1 MALLHYFCISVVVQQ
16 TTFSNP
22 KIPGDVT
29 TEQNLK
35 DFWGDQISFQMHF
48 IKNGRKSVEIG
59 FCALF
64 PRARV
69 RESHFFVVQSEG
81 PSLPQL
87 LGSHKFF
94 HKPQKVETTFCYCCR
109 GSWGE
114 EGGE

>member
-1 MALLHYFCISVVVQQ
+1 MVVKQ
-16 TTFSNP
+16 TTVSNP

-69 RESHFFVVQSEG
+69 RESHFFVVQSELFHNFLAHINSFTNRKKLKQPFVIAVVDHG
-81 PSLPQL
+81 EKRA
-87 LGSHKFF
+87 GSKS
-94 HKPQKVETTFCYCCR
+94 TLR
-109 GSWGE
+109 L
-114 EGGE
+114 